1 MEGVFEGNS
10 PGAGNRSAHAQHRS
24 AGGTAP
30 MLIDAYVSQK
40 RFPSRRQSMTDPES
54 WLATA
59 QLLNPYDFPVAGI
72 LLFPDSKIVR
82 AFKRAVSKAK
92 IPGSGDIH
100 MKHFPHQGTARLC
113 NRLTN
118 GGPSHNREVVVA
130 IEAGRERA
138 KARSA
143 SIRPSSSDFKFP
155 TSSSISSVVITSWFL
170 PYSTPY

>member
-1 MEGVFEGNS
+1 MSSIDPPAAPVQCSSMRAFPKTLSQS
-10 PGAGNRSAHAQHRS
+10 PAVHDRSLNRGLRRRS
-24 AGGTAP
+24 YQ
-30 MLIDAYVSQK
+30 IQ
-40 RFPSRRQSMTDPES
+40 
-54 WLATA
+54 
-59 QLLNPYDFPVAGI
+59 YDFPVAGV

-92 IPGSGDIH
+92 IAGSGDIH

-143 SIRPSSSDFKFP
+143 SIRP
-155 TSSSISSVVITSWFL
+155 
-170 PYSTPY
+170 